1 VITCQA
7 NRANRHLF
15 GVDVLPA
22 AFELAILNI
31 REPCD
36 SAPRQPMASDLKQ
49 KMKRSRRS
57 ETSYS
62 TEEWNVKRELIT
74 RLYFEE
80 DKTLKEVRQLLE
92 RDYNF
97 QPTYGHYTSGPAS
110 I

>member
-1 VITCQA
+1 MSS
-7 NRANRHLF
+7 
-15 GVDVLPA
+15 DV
-22 AFELAILNI
+22 
-31 REPCD
+31 R
-36 SAPRQPMASDLKQ
+36 Q

-97 QPTYGHYTSGPAS
+97 QPT
-110 I
+110 

>member
-1 VITCQA
+1 M
-7 NRANRHLF
+7 
-15 GVDVLPA
+15 
-22 AFELAILNI
+22 
-31 REPCD
+31 
-36 SAPRQPMASDLKQ
+36 SSDAKQ

-62 TEEWNVKRELIT
+62 TEEWNVKRVLIT

-97 QPTYGHYTSGPAS
+97 QPT
-110 I
+110 

>member
-1 VITCQA
+1 
-7 NRANRHLF
+7 
-15 GVDVLPA
+15 
-22 AFELAILNI
+22 
-31 REPCD
+31 
-36 SAPRQPMASDLKQ
+36 MASDPKQ

-97 QPTYGHYTSGPAS
+97 QPTYGYVHLCGS
-110 I
+110 IGLTDL

>member
-1 VITCQA
+1 MSS
-7 NRANRHLF
+7 
-15 GVDVLPA
+15 
-22 AFELAILNI
+22 
-31 REPCD
+31 D
-36 SAPRQPMASDLKQ
+36 SKQ

-97 QPTYGHYTSGPAS
+97 QPT
-110 I
+110 

>member
-1 VITCQA
+1 MS
-7 NRANRHLF
+7 
-15 GVDVLPA
+15 P
-22 AFELAILNI
+22 
-31 REPCD
+31 D
-36 SAPRQPMASDLKQ
+36 SKQ
-49 KMKRSRRS
+49 KTKRSRRS

-97 QPTYGHYTSGPAS
+97 QPT
-110 I
+110 

>member
-1 VITCQA
+1 
-7 NRANRHLF
+7 
-15 GVDVLPA
+15 
-22 AFELAILNI
+22 
-31 REPCD
+31 
-36 SAPRQPMASDLKQ
+36 MATDPKL

-62 TEEWNVKRELIT
+62 TEEWNGKRDLIT

-97 QPTYGHYTSGPAS
+97 QPT
-110 I
+110 

>member
-1 VITCQA
+1 M
-7 NRANRHLF
+7 
-15 GVDVLPA
+15 
-22 AFELAILNI
+22 
-31 REPCD
+31 
-36 SAPRQPMASDLKQ
+36 SSDQKQ
-49 KMKRSRRS
+49 KIKRSRRS

-97 QPTYGHYTSGPAS
+97 QPT
-110 I
+110 

>member
-1 VITCQA
+1 MSS
-7 NRANRHLF
+7 
-15 GVDVLPA
+15 
-22 AFELAILNI
+22 
-31 REPCD
+31 D
-36 SAPRQPMASDLKQ
+36 SKQ
-49 KMKRSRRS
+49 KMKRARRS

-97 QPTYGHYTSGPAS
+97 QPT
-110 I
+110 

>member
-1 VITCQA
+1 
-7 NRANRHLF
+7 
-15 GVDVLPA
+15 
-22 AFELAILNI
+22 
-31 REPCD
+31 
-36 SAPRQPMASDLKQ
+36 MASDPKQ

-97 QPTYGHYTSGPAS
+97 QPTYGICAPLWAAS

>member
-1 VITCQA
+1 M
-7 NRANRHLF
+7 
-15 GVDVLPA
+15 
-22 AFELAILNI
+22 
-31 REPCD
+31 
-36 SAPRQPMASDLKQ
+36 SSDLKQ

-92 RDYNF
+92 RDFNF
-97 QPTYGHYTSGPAS
+97 QPT
-110 I
+110 

>member
-1 VITCQA
+1 M
-7 NRANRHLF
+7 
-15 GVDVLPA
+15 
-22 AFELAILNI
+22 
-31 REPCD
+31 
-36 SAPRQPMASDLKQ
+36 SSDLRQ

-92 RDYNF
+92 RDFNF
-97 QPTYGHYTSGPAS
+97 QPT
-110 I
+110 